1 MSEVIRKTIV
11 WFKRQIEWVDF
22 SQKMYNKRVADES
35 SRRDENPVSEERA
48 KENLRKV
55 VAELVERGWRIE
67 MQNTFDAILSKKP
80 GFNWIFHL
88 ILLLVLAVIF
98 PPLALFW
105 LFVMV
110 ILAVT
115 RKPST
120 KKVWVFVNRMTRS
133 SSLACKYNVVNRLC
147 IIGAH

>member
-11 WFKRQIEWVDF
+11 WFKRQIEWIDF
-22 SQKMYNKRVADES
+22 SQKIYNKRIADES
-35 SRRDENPVSEERA
+35 ARRDANPISEEQA
-48 KENLRKV
+48 KENLQKV
-55 VAELVERGWRIE
+55 VAKLVERGWRIE
-67 MQNTFDAILSKKP
+67 MQNTFDVILSKKR

-98 PPLALFW
+98 LPLALFW

-120 KKVWVFVNRMTRS
+120 KRVWVEKNGEVFER
-133 SSLACKYNVVNRLC
+133 
-147 IIGAH
+147 

>member
-1 MSEVIRKTIV
+1 MDNLSLGAYSEYMSEAIGKTIA
-11 WFKRQIEWVDF
+11 WFKRQIEWIDF
-22 SQKMYNKRVADES
+22 SQRMYNKRIADES
-35 SRRDENPVSEERA
+35 ARREESPVSEEQA

-67 MQNTFDAILSKKP
+67 MQNSFDAILSKKQ

-88 ILLLVLAVIF
+88 IFLLVLAVIF
-98 PPLALFW
+98 LPLALFW

-120 KKVWVFVNRMTRS
+120 KRVWVEKNGEVFER
-133 SSLACKYNVVNRLC
+133 
-147 IIGAH
+147 

>member
-1 MSEVIRKTIV
+1 MSEAIEKTIA

-22 SQKMYNKRVADES
+22 SQKIYNKRIADES
-35 SRRDENPVSEERA
+35 ARREENPVSEEQA

-67 MQNTFDAILSKKP
+67 MQNTFDAILSKKQS
-80 GFNWIFHL
+80 FNWIFHL
-88 ILLLVLAVIF
+88 IFLLVLAVIF
-98 PPLALFW
+98 LPLALFW

-120 KKVWVFVNRMTRS
+120 KRVWVEKNGEVFER
-133 SSLACKYNVVNRLC
+133 
-147 IIGAH
+147 

>member
-1 MSEVIRKTIV
+1 MKKFIESALL
-11 WFKRQIEWVDF
+11 WLKRQLEWIDF
-22 SQKMYNKRVADES
+22 SQKIYNKRIADES
-35 SRRDENPVSEERA
+35 ARRDANPVSDEQA

-55 VAELVERGWRIE
+55 VAKLVERGWRIE
-67 MQNTFDAILSKKP
+67 MHNTFDTILSKKS
-80 GFNWIFHL
+80 GFNWIFLL

-120 KKVWVFVNRMTRS
+120 KKVWVEKNGEVFER
-133 SSLACKYNVVNRLC
+133 
-147 IIGAH
+147 

>member
-98 PPLALFW
+98 LPLALFW

-120 KKVWVFVNRMTRS
+120 KKVWVEQNGEVFER
-133 SSLACKYNVVNRLC
+133 
-147 IIGAH
+147 